1 MALTFF
7 ISKQNTIISPENLLY
22 NINAMLK
29 KILLIL
35 VCLPTLMAK
44 AQTVYPASNFTLC
57 SVINPETNVNTYGSR
72 YSGCWGWYQANKNRE
87 YAIAGSSS
95 GTYWVDVTNPYQPT
109 VCAFRPGKV
118 TTTVWREI
126 KTYQNYCYVVSD
138 DTGPNSFQ
146 IFDMQYLPDSVH
158 KVYDGVNIFRRTHAL
173 WVDGNKLYCSS
184 VTYSNNSKSTLDVYS
199 LATPTAPTLLRK
211 LNQDA
216 PFISTVH
223 DTYANNDT
231 VFVSCGFGG
240 LYAFVLTPPTYSFT
254 QVGSLTSYP
263 SSGYN
268 HSSALTPNRKTLV
281 FMDEVPASL
290 PIKIADVQNLGNMQV
305 VATMNQFAQCTPHN
319 PFMAND
325 SLCFVSAY
333 SDGLQL
339 INIKNPAAPFL
350 AGYFDTH
357 PQGGGNVNNYID
369 DYDGQWGAYPYFPS
383 KNIFALDQSNGIFML
398 KTHLFSNPSSTLAV
412 DIEGGGS
419 ASGVGT
425 STGTALTDLLE
436 NGVANQIQIYPNP
449 ASDAVRI
456 AMPVGLLSFSYSAEI
471 VDIKGRKILSIDS
484 SELKSGAYF
493 KEINTAALQNG
504 IYFLSI
510 RLNNQI
516 IKHSKL
522 VIAK

>member
-1 MALTFF
+1 M
-7 ISKQNTIISPENLLY
+7 
-22 NINAMLK
+22 K
-29 KILLIL
+29 KIVFAILGLLL
-35 VCLPTLMAK
+35 LTDVK
-44 AQTVYPASNFTLC
+44 AQMVYPASNFTLC
-57 SVINPETNVNTYGSR
+57 SVINPETNVNAYGSK
-72 YSGCWGWYQANKNRE
+72 YSGCWGWYQASKNRE

-95 GTYWVDVTNPYQPT
+95 GTYWVDVTNPYQPV
-109 VCAFRPGKV
+109 VCAFRAGKV

-126 KTYQNYCYVVSD
+126 KTYQNFCYVVSD
-138 DTGPNSFQ
+138 DSGPNSFQ

-184 VTYSNNSKSTLDVYS
+184 VTYSNNSKSTLDIYS

-211 LNQDA
+211 LGQDM
-216 PFISTVH
+216 PSITTVH

-231 VFVSCGFGG
+231 VFVSCGYQG
-240 LYAFVLTPPTYSFT
+240 LYSFTLTPPSYSFT

-290 PIKIADVQNLGNMQV
+290 PIKVADVQNLANIQV
-305 VATMNQFAQCTPHN
+305 LSTINQYPQTTPHN

-339 INIKNPAAPFL
+339 FNIKNPSAPFL

-369 DYDGQWGAYPYFPS
+369 NYDGQWGSYPYLPS
-383 KNIFALDQSNGIFML
+383 KNIFALDQVNGIFML
-398 KTHLFSNPSSTLAV
+398 KTHLFMNPSNAT
-412 DIEGGGS
+412 EGGTNTTGT
-419 ASGVGT
+419 GVGT
-425 STGTALTDLLE
+425 HTGSVLTGMNE
-436 NGVANQIQIYPNP
+436 NININAIQVYPNP
-449 ASDAVRI
+449 ATTRI
-456 AMPVGLLSFSYSAEI
+456 RVSLPVELMSKDFTITITDVSGKIILEQTNTASKGGSY
-471 VDIKGRKILSIDS
+471 
-484 SELKSGAYF
+484 Y
-493 KEINTAALQNG
+493 KEINTSEIDNG
-504 IYFLSI
+504 IYFVAVSYDKKVLKI
-510 RLNNQI
+510 
-516 IKHSKL
+516 SKL
-522 VIAK
+522 IIAN

>member
-1 MALTFF
+1 MF
-7 ISKQNTIISPENLLY
+7 KKLLLSFLCFHFM
-22 NINAMLK
+22 NVKSQM
-29 KILLIL
+29 
-35 VCLPTLMAK
+35 
-44 AQTVYPASNFTLC
+44 VYPASNFTLC
-57 SVINPETNVNTYGSR
+57 SVINPETNVNSYGGK

-109 VCAFRPGKV
+109 VCAFRPGKI

-184 VTYSNNSKSTLDVYS
+184 VTYSNNSKSTLDIYS
-199 LATPTAPTLLRK
+199 LATPTVPTLIRK
-211 LNQDA
+211 LSQDA
-216 PFISTVH
+216 PFITTVH

-231 VFVSCGFGG
+231 VFVSCGFQG
-240 LYAFVLTPPTYSFT
+240 LYVFVLSQPTNSLT

-281 FMDEVPASL
+281 FMDEVPAGL
-290 PIKIADVQNLGNMQV
+290 PLKVADVQNLGNIQIQS
-305 VATMNQFAQCTPHN
+305 TFNQFAQATPHN
-319 PFMAND
+319 PFMGND

-339 INIKNPAAPFL
+339 INIKNPTTPFL

-357 PQGGGNVNNYID
+357 PQGGGNVNNYVN
-369 DYDGQWGAYPYFPS
+369 DYNGQWGAYPFFPS

-412 DIEGGGS
+412 DLEGGGS
-419 ASGVGT
+419 AGGVGT
-425 STGTALTDLLE
+425 STGTVLSDLLR
-436 NGVANQIQIYPNP
+436 NGTANQIQIYPNP
-449 ASDAVRI
+449 ASDALRI
-456 AMPVGLLSFSYSAEI
+456 ALPVSLLPFTFEI
-471 VDIKGRKILSIDS
+471 EMTDMKGQQVLLTSS
-484 SELKSGAYF
+484 SELKSGSYF
-493 KEINTAALQNG
+493 KELNITNINNG
-504 IYFLSI
+504 VYILNI
-510 RLNNQI
+510 RMNERAV
-516 IKHSKL
+516 KHSKL
-522 VIAK
+522 IIAK

>member
-1 MALTFF
+1 M
-7 ISKQNTIISPENLLY
+7 IRK
-22 NINAMLK
+22 
-29 KILLIL
+29 LLIL
-35 VCLPTLMAK
+35 FAFLSASAAF

-57 SVINPETNVNTYGSR
+57 SVISPETNINSFGSK
-72 YSGCWGWYQANKNRE
+72 YSGCWGWYQASKNRE

-95 GTYWVDVTNPYQPT
+95 GTYWVDVTNPYLPT
-109 VCAFRPGKV
+109 VCAFKAGKT

-138 DTGPNSFQ
+138 DSGPNSFQ

-184 VTYSNNSKSTLDVYS
+184 VTYSNNSKSTLDIYS
-199 LATPTAPTLLRK
+199 LATPTAPTLIRK

-216 PFISTVH
+216 PFITTVH

-231 VFVSCGFGG
+231 VFVSCGYQG

-290 PIKIADVQNLGNMQV
+290 PIKIADVQNLGNIQV
-305 VATMNQFAQCTPHN
+305 QATFNQFTQTTPHN
-319 PFMAND
+319 PFMGND

-339 INIKNPAAPFL
+339 INIKNPTAPFL

-357 PQGGGNVNNYID
+357 PQGGGNINNYID
-369 DYDGQWGAYPYFPS
+369 DYDGQWGAYPFFPS

-398 KTHLFSNPSSTLAV
+398 RTHLFTNPTSTLSV
-412 DIEGGGS
+412 DNGGNGS
-419 ASGVGT
+419 SGGI
-425 STGTALTDLLE
+425 STTTVNVLTDVNE
-436 NGVANQIQIYPNP
+436 MSIYANQIQIYPNP
-449 ASDAVRI
+449 ASDLVRI
-456 AMPVGLLSFSYSAEI
+456 ALPVKLLTYDYSVEI
-471 VDIKGRKILSIDS
+471 TDVNGRKILTADA
-484 SELKSGAYF
+484 SELRSGSYF
-493 KEINTAALQNG
+493 RELNTSSLSNG
-504 IYFLSI
+504 IYFLTI
-510 RLNNQI
+510 RMNEQVV
-516 IKHSKL
+516 KHSKL
-522 VIAK
+522 IIAK